1 MPMSSRRPSREEPTT
16 AKAYSSTSRRPS
28 TVDVDNSNR
37 PRTIKEFSPV
47 ILVRPSTFIQAM
59 SAVSPAPPISNNQ
72 ASKNQDRI
80 PSRFRRAMNVS
91 NATSSSASMTRSKSI
106 HELNDASLGSRAA
119 NLQDKIRQAK
129 SDHQKVFDDA
139 RSHTHYTRKFS
150 SNGTEGPSRDSRA
163 SSHQPEWVAKAHSM
177 RSLRASPIGDYRRL
191 HLWWDRYS
199 SSLRI
204 NQIMN
209 KILAYLQFQFTLNV
223 IIYIQQRML
232 FLSNHSV
239 ITVSW
244 TNCQEPIMSRAPT
257 ILMSLFSVSIFT
269 AQMWLP
275 NIVMMM
281 KLVILE
287 QIIILILCFL
297 SSTFQC
303 FVWSIQCIKTEI
315 VILNCVWVSL
325 VSFGLILA

>member
-47 ILVRPSTFIQAM
+47 ILVRPSTFFQAM

-191 HLWWDRYS
+191 HL
-199 SSLRI
+199 
-204 NQIMN
+204 
-209 KILAYLQFQFTLNV
+209 
-223 IIYIQQRML
+223 
-232 FLSNHSV
+232 
-239 ITVSW
+239 
-244 TNCQEPIMSRAPT
+244 
-257 ILMSLFSVSIFT
+257 
-269 AQMWLP
+269 
-275 NIVMMM
+275 
-281 KLVILE
+281 
-287 QIIILILCFL
+287 
-297 SSTFQC
+297 
-303 FVWSIQCIKTEI
+303 
-315 VILNCVWVSL
+315 
-325 VSFGLILA
+325 

>member
-223 IIYIQQRML
+223 IIYTAKNL

-257 ILMSLFSVSIFT
+257 ILMSLFSVSTSFYSSNVT
-269 AQMWLP
+269 TKYCDDDEACDSWADY
-275 NIVMMM
+275 
-281 KLVILE
+281 
-287 QIIILILCFL
+287 L
-297 SSTFQC
+297 SH
-303 FVWSIQCIKTEI
+303 
-315 VILNCVWVSL
+315 SL
-325 VSFGLILA
+325 SLFS